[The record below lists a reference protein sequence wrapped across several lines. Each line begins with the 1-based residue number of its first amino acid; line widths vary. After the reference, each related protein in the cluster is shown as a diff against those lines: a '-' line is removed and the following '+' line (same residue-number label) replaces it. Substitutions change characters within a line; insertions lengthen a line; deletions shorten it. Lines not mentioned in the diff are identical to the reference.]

1 MKNLTKLA
9 VFGLVAAMC
18 LACGNEGHGRKKC
31 RKTTHSRKCKS
42 CTAFVETATQSYKI
56 S

>member
-18 LACGNEGHGRKKC
+18 LACGNDGGRKKC
-31 RKTTHSRKCKS
+31 RKATHSRKCKS
-42 CTAFVETATQSYKI
+42 CTAFVETAAPTYKI